1 MESLESLYAEYKDC
15 RRCDLAESR
24 LAVVFGAG
32 NPQANLFLLAER
44 PGGLDEI
51 TGAPF
56 SGPAG
61 DMLYR
66 ILAAPKVEIPR
77 QDIYITNIVLCR
89 PPQDRSP
96 RAGEIKACSDR
107 LWKHIELVDPR
118 IIVAMGRLPMIYFLG
133 VKGKLEELRGWYETL
148 VRGRRLPVFL
158 TLNPASALYGEP
170 EEIKRKKAM
179 MYRDWQEIA
188 RAFRAIKAHNGSAI

>member
-1 MESLESLYAEYKDC
+1 M
-15 RRCDLAESR
+15 
-24 LAVVFGAG
+24 
-32 NPQANLFLLAER
+32 
-44 PGGLDEI
+44 
-51 TGAPF
+51 
-56 SGPAG
+56 
-61 DMLYR
+61 
-66 ILAAPKVEIPR
+66 
-77 QDIYITNIVLCR
+77 LCR
-89 PPQDRSP
+89 PPEDRSS

-118 IIVAMGRLPMIYFLG
+118 IIVAMGRLPMIYLLG
-133 VKGKLEELRGWYETL
+133 VKGKLEELRGWYGTL

-179 MYRDWQEIA
+179 MYQDWQEIA